1 MAVGF
6 WNLDHPSSSTAVV
19 LPDGRSLSYK
29 TLATESDAFA
39 DAVVSHGRN
48 SLGFLLCRN
57 GAECLAAYLGALRG
71 GQAVCLLD
79 AELQP
84 ELLHSQVEKYE
95 PDFVFAPG
103 QMLLPGYVEGK
114 SPFGFL
120 YKREVPCDLPLAAE
134 LALLLTTSGSTG
146 SPKLVRLSLRNLQA
160 NAESIVSYLQL
171 SPEDRGLASLPM
183 SYSYGLSIF
192 NTHLQAGG
200 QIVLTGGGFLQ
211 REYWDFVSAHKPTS
225 IAGIPYHYEV
235 MLRMRMLEREL
246 TGLKKLTQAGG
257 RLSADRVSHL
267 EQLCFRRGWQFF
279 VMYGQTEATARI
291 AYLPPQRLRDKPA
304 SIGVAIPGG
313 KLSLDEDTGELL
325 YSGPNVMLGYAETR
339 SDLGKGDEL
348 RGELRTGDLARRDE
362 EGFYYI
368 TGRLKRFL
376 KIFGK
381 RFSLDEMEEVLGR
394 HGCGT
399 LACLGTDDHLVVAI
413 ERWDA
418 EPQVIAV
425 LEQLFQI
432 HSSAFRIIKV
442 NVIPRFANSKIDYPS
457 LGRLELS

>member
-6 WNLDHPSSSTAVV
+6 WNLDHPSSSKAVV
-19 LPDGRSLSYK
+19 LPGGRSLDYK
-29 TLATESDAFA
+29 ALATQSDAFA
-39 DAVVSHGRN
+39 DAVFSRGRKN
-48 SLGFLLCRN
+48 LGFLLCRN

-84 ELLHSQVEKYE
+84 ELLLSQVEKYE

-103 QMLLPGYVEGK
+103 QVPLPGYVEGK

-171 SPEDRGLASLPM
+171 SLEDRGLASLPL
-183 SYSYGLSIF
+183 SYSYGLSIL
-192 NTHLQAGG
+192 NSHLQAGG
-200 QIVLTGGGFLQ
+200 QLLVTGGGFLQ
-211 REYWDFVSAHKPTS
+211 REHWDFISVHQPTS
-225 IAGIPYHYEV
+225 IAGVPYHYEV

-246 TGLKKLTQAGG
+246 PGLKKLTQAGG
-257 RLSADRVSHL
+257 RLSADRVSQL

-291 AYLPPQRLRDKPA
+291 AYLPPERLRDKPG

-313 KLSLDEDTGELL
+313 RLSLDEVTGELL

-339 SDLGKGDEL
+339 RDLSKGDEL

-381 RFSLDEMEEVLGR
+381 RFSLDEMEDVLGR

-399 LACLGTDDHLVVAI
+399 PACLGTDDHLVVAI

-432 HSSAFRIIKV
+432 HSSAFRIIRV

-457 LGRLELS
+457 LARLGLS

>member
-6 WNLDHPSSSTAVV
+6 WNLDHPSSSKAVV
-19 LPDGRSLSYK
+19 LPDGRLLCYK
-29 TLATESDAFA
+29 TLATQSDAFA
-39 DAVVSHGRN
+39 DAVASHGRKN
-48 SLGFLLCRN
+48 LGFLLCRN
-57 GAECLAAYLGALRG
+57 GDECLAAYLGALRS

-79 AELQP
+79 AEMKP
-84 ELLHSQVEKYE
+84 ELLHSLVEKYQ
-95 PDFVFAPG
+95 PDSIFAPAPI
-103 QMLLPGYVEGK
+103 LVPGYVEVK

-120 YKREVPCDLPLAAE
+120 YQREVPCDLPLAPE

-146 SPKLVRLSLRNLQA
+146 SPKLVRLSLRNIQA

-183 SYSYGLSIF
+183 SYSYGLSIL
-192 NTHLQAGG
+192 NSHLEAGG
-200 QIVLTGGGFLQ
+200 QIVVTGGGFLQ
-211 REYWDFVSAHKPTS
+211 REYWDFVSEHQPTS

-246 TGLKKLTQAGG
+246 PGLKRLTQAGG
-257 RLSADRVSHL
+257 RLSADRVSLL

-291 AYLPPQRLRDKPA
+291 AYLPPECLRDKPG

-313 KLSLDEDTGELL
+313 RLSLDEDTGELL

-339 SDLGKGDEL
+339 NDLSKGDEL

-381 RFSLDEMEEVLGR
+381 RFSLDEMEDVLGS

-399 LACLGTDDHLVVAI
+399 PACLGTDDHLVVAI
-413 ERWDA
+413 ERCDT
-418 EPQVIAV
+418 EPQVIAI

-457 LGRLELS
+457 LARLELS